1 VTLSTPPSPNTDGTA
16 PTESVQPTP
25 KTAET
30 ETPAARSS
38 QSGTSFSG
46 VMVSTFVT
54 ILLAEMGDKT
64 QLTTLLMTAKSQLP
78 GVVLLGSATAL
89 ILTSLLGVMLGC
101 WLANRVSPNVLNRSA
116 GIILVFVAIAQA
128 WELLH

>member
-1 VTLSTPPSPNTDGTA
+1 MTLSTLPSLNSEGTTQTA
-16 PTESVQPTP
+16 SPQPTP
-25 KTAET
+25 ETAET
-30 ETPAARSS
+30 STSAGRSS
-38 QSGTSFSG
+38 QAGASFSG
-46 VMVSTFVT
+46 VMVFTFVT

-64 QLTTLLMTAKSQLP
+64 QLTTLLMTAKSQSP

-116 GIILVFVAIAQA
+116 GIILVLVAIAQT

>member
-1 VTLSTPPSPNTDGTA
+1 
-16 PTESVQPTP
+16 
-25 KTAET
+25 
-30 ETPAARSS
+30 
-38 QSGTSFSG
+38 
-46 VMVSTFVT
+46 MVFTFVT

-64 QLTTLLMTAKSQLP
+64 QLTTLLMTAKSQSP

-116 GIILVFVAIAQA
+116 GIILVLVAIAQT